1 MQMPQ
6 HIQQHVDPR
15 MAQLFQIMWQK
26 HAEEE
31 AAAAQRR
38 QQEEIDASCKIA
50 VLRETKD
57 MRQQIGKLE
66 EQVEHLATML
76 LEQLKETQQLKE
88 KQQGKKK
95 KKPNLDEDAS
105 EEEEAEEP
113 KTVKKKRGRPK
124 KTDKKQ

>member
-15 MAQLFQIMWQK
+15 MAQLFQMMWQK

-31 AAAAQRR
+31 AAAARR
-38 QQEEIDASCKIA
+38 GQQEEIDASCKMA
-50 VLRETKD
+50 VQRETKD
-57 MRQQIGKLE
+57 MMQRIAKLE
-66 EQVEHLATML
+66 QQVEQLGTML
-76 LEQLKETQQLKE
+76 LGQLKETQQLKE
-88 KQQGKKK
+88 KQQKKK
-95 KKPNLDEDAS
+95 KKRPNLDEDTS

-113 KTVKKKRGRPK
+113 NTVKKKRGRPK